1 MTRQTLLIVSAVGA
15 FAALLIAAAAHF
27 ARPTPPEQSAARPAD
42 PSALVRFHSPSLG
55 DAGAKVHIVE
65 FLDPACET
73 CRAFYPYV
81 KEFLHAN
88 PGRVRVSIR
97 YAPFHQGSE
106 DIVRLL
112 EAAKRQGKYWET
124 LEALLA
130 AQPQWTPQH
139 KARLDLA
146 WNAIRGLGLD
156 AERLERDMQAP
167 EVTRIIQQ
175 DIQDAVS
182 LNVTKTPEFF
192 VNGRPLPSFGYE
204 QLRTLVERALR
215 EHYG

>member
-1 MTRQTLLIVSAVGA
+1 MKTKSLVILYAVGA
-15 FAALLIAAAAHF
+15 FVALLIGAVAYFARPAEQAAAA
-27 ARPTPPEQSAARPAD
+27 RTPDPA
-42 PSALVRFHSPSLG
+42 ALVRFHSPSQG
-55 DAGAKVHIVE
+55 DAAAKVHIVE

-81 KEFLHAN
+81 KELLHAN

-97 YAPFHQGSE
+97 HAPFHQGSE

-130 AQPQWTPQH
+130 AQSQWTIQH
-139 KARLDLA
+139 RARLDLA
-146 WNAIRGLGLD
+146 WTVVRGLGLD
-156 AERLERDMQAP
+156 MEQLNRDMEAP
-167 EVTRIIQQ
+167 DITRVIQQ
-175 DIQDAVS
+175 DIQDAVN

-192 VNGRPLPSFGYE
+192 VNGRPMPSFGYE

-215 EHYG
+215 EQYG

>member
-1 MTRQTLLIVSAVGA
+1 MKTKTLVALYAVGGLV
-15 FAALLIAAAAHF
+15 AALIAAAAYF
-27 ARPTPPEQSAARPAD
+27 ARPVDKAAAKSAD
-42 PSALVRFHSPSLG
+42 PAALARFHSPSVG
-55 DAGAKVHIVE
+55 DAAAKVHIVE

-97 YAPFHQGSE
+97 YAPFHPGSE
-106 DIVRLL
+106 DVVRML

-130 AQPQWTPQH
+130 AQPQWVIQH
-139 KARLDLA
+139 RARFDLA
-146 WNAIRGLGLD
+146 SNVVRGLGLD
-156 AERLERDMQAP
+156 MERLSRDMQAP
-167 EVTRIIQQ
+167 EVTRVIQQ

-182 LNVTKTPEFF
+182 LNVTQTPEFF
-192 VNGRPLPSFGYE
+192 VNGRPMPSFGYE

-215 EHYG
+215 EQYG

>member
-1 MTRQTLLIVSAVGA
+1 MKTKSLVILYAVGA
-15 FAALLIAAAAHF
+15 FVALLIGAAAYFARPAEQAAAAR
-27 ARPTPPEQSAARPAD
+27 APDPA
-42 PSALVRFHSPSLG
+42 ALVRFHSPSLG
-55 DAGAKVHIVE
+55 DPGAKVHIVE

-81 KEFLHAN
+81 KEFMHAN

-97 YAPFHQGSE
+97 YAPFHPGSE
-106 DIVRLL
+106 DVVRLL

-130 AQPQWTPQH
+130 AQSQWTIQH
-139 KARLDLA
+139 RARLDLA
-146 WNAIRGLGLD
+146 WTVVRGLGLD
-156 AERLERDMQAP
+156 MEQLNRDMEAP
-167 EVTRIIQQ
+167 DITRVIQQ
-175 DIQDAVS
+175 DIQDAVN

-192 VNGRPLPSFGYE
+192 VNGRPMPSFGYE

-215 EHYG
+215 EQYG

>member
-1 MTRQTLLIVSAVGA
+1 MKTKTLAILGAVGA
-15 FAALLIAAAAHF
+15 FVAVLVGTAAYF
-27 ARPTPPEQSAARPAD
+27 ARPVEQAAARPAD
-42 PSALVRFHSPSLG
+42 AAALVRFHSPSLG
-55 DAGAKVHIVE
+55 EPGAKVHIVE

-130 AQPQWTPQH
+130 AQPQWTIRHQ
-139 KARLDLA
+139 ARLDLA
-146 WNAIRGLGLD
+146 WNAVRGVGLD
-156 AERLERDMQAP
+156 LERINRDMQAP
-167 EVTRIIQQ
+167 EVTRVIQQ

-192 VNGRPLPSFGYE
+192 VNGRPMPSFGYE

-215 EHYG
+215 EQYG

>member
-1 MTRQTLLIVSAVGA
+1 MKTKNLVILYSVGA
-15 FAALLIAAAAHF
+15 FVALLIGAAAYFARPVEQAAAA
-27 ARPTPPEQSAARPAD
+27 RTAD
-42 PSALVRFHSPSLG
+42 PASLVRFHSPSQG
-55 DAGAKVHIVE
+55 DAAAKVHIVE

-97 YAPFHQGSE
+97 YAPFHPGSE
-106 DIVRLL
+106 DVVRLL
-112 EAAKRQGKYWET
+112 EASKRQGKYWET

-130 AQPQWTPQH
+130 AQSQWTIQH

-146 WNAIRGLGLD
+146 LGVIRGLGLD
-156 AERLERDMQAP
+156 MERLQRDMQAP
-167 EVTRIIQQ
+167 EITRVIQQ

-182 LNVTKTPEFF
+182 LNVAKTPEFF
-192 VNGRPLPSFGYE
+192 VNGRPMPSFGYE
-204 QLRTLVERALR
+204 QLRALVERALR
-215 EHYG
+215 EQYG

>member
-1 MTRQTLLIVSAVGA
+1 MKTKTLAVLYGVGI
-15 FAALLIAAAAHF
+15 FAAVLIGAAAYF
-27 ARPTPPEQSAARPAD
+27 ARPVNEATARTVEQAS
-42 PSALVRFHSPSLG
+42 LVRFHSPSQG
-55 DAGAKVHIVE
+55 DATAKVHIVE
-65 FLDPACET
+65 FLDPACDT

-97 YAPFHQGSE
+97 YAPFHPGSE
-106 DIVRLL
+106 DVVRML

-130 AQPQWTPQH
+130 AQPQWVIQH
-139 KARLDLA
+139 RARFDLA
-146 WNAIRGLGLD
+146 SNVVRGVGLD
-156 AERLERDMQAP
+156 MERLSRDMQSP
-167 EVTRIIQQ
+167 EITRIIQQ

-182 LNVTKTPEFF
+182 LNVTQTPEFF
-192 VNGRPLPSFGYE
+192 VNGRPMPSFGYE

-215 EHYG
+215 EQYG